1 MNNHQ
6 ILLAC
11 RDNAEAEIIRTALQ
25 NNSPNVF
32 HRAGQLFEQYLV
44 CPESFI
50 IMTSL
55 IIDETALGLLSK
67 AAIIHPGYFVV
78 YAHHANKALNV
89 LRLFGCGCAAIL
101 GPDEL
106 PTITSFLS
114 PSKSYLDELVMPPFF
129 IDDEESALK
138 DPSVRHAN
146 PLHVTFLGTQ
156 AIMSCANA
164 ILNINASKSMSMA
177 CVGPSNTW
185 AREHLSSSIR
195 EYTKWQPESR
205 PVVTNGTI
213 SFCNDFDTLS
223 SLAVHSQHIVILHG
237 HISDEEAGYI
247 SSLPPET
254 RIFVASNEGY
264 SEKIHGSLGVAI
276 LPNQLWDVLISSLY
290 ES

>member
-1 MNNHQ
+1 MNHHQ

-25 NNSPNVF
+25 NNSPHVF
-32 HRAGQLFEQYLV
+32 HKAGQLFEQYLV

-50 IMTSL
+50 VMTSL
-55 IIDETALGLLSK
+55 IIDETAVGLLSK

-78 YAHHANKALNV
+78 YARHADKALNV

-106 PTITSFLS
+106 PSITDFLS
-114 PSKSYLDELVMPPFF
+114 PPSSYLDELVIPPFF

-138 DPSVRHAN
+138 EPPVRMAN
-146 PLHVTFLGTQ
+146 PLHVTFLGAQ
-156 AIMSCANA
+156 AIVSCTNA

-177 CVGPSNTW
+177 CVGPVNAW
-185 AREHLSSSIR
+185 AREHLVSSIR
-195 EYTKWQPESR
+195 EYTRWQPQSR
-205 PVVTNGTI
+205 PIITNGTI
-213 SFCNDFDTLS
+213 SFCNDFHTLA
-223 SLAVHSQHIVILHG
+223 SLEVQNQHIVIIHG
-237 HISDEEAGYI
+237 HVDDDEAHYI

-254 RIFVASNEGY
+254 RMFVATNEGY
-264 SEKIHGSLGVAI
+264 SECVHGSLGASI

-290 ES
+290 GN